1 MTKKLLRLKKIGLRA
16 GIAAI
21 VLGGILA
28 LWILTLDIPN
38 FEGFSERK
46 IVESTKIYDRTG
58 SILLYDVH
66 RDVQRTV
73 VPFEEIPRHVKNA
86 TVIIEDA
93 NFYNHGG
100 FDVSGFFRAVL
111 VNVLSGNFT
120 QGGST
125 ITQQL
130 VKNALL
136 TPEKTFDRK
145 LKELILALRVE
156 RTYSKEQIL
165 EFYLNE
171 IPYGSSAYGVAAAA
185 EIYFGKKLPDITL
198 AESAY
203 LAALP
208 RAPTYYSPYGA
219 HRDTLDK
226 RKDLVLSRLLKNDF
240 VTQEEYDAAAKEEVK
255 FVTRGNETLKAPH
268 FVLYVKE
275 YLAQKYGEEMVE
287 RGGLKVTTTLD
298 WELQQKAEELT
309 KKFVEEEQEK
319 FNVHNA
325 GLVAVD
331 PQTGGIRVMV
341 GSRDF
346 FGEPLPAGCTPGAT
360 CRFEP
365 QVNVTAYSFGRQP
378 GSAFKPFVYATAFK
392 KGYAPETAI
401 FDLPTEFNPDC
412 DPDVAKQELEPEDE
426 NRPDSQNPCY
436 HPKNYDEV
444 FRGPITFREA
454 LAQSINVPAV
464 KVLYLAGLIDS
475 LKTARDLGITTLADP
490 ARYGLTLVL
499 GGGEVK
505 LLEMVAAYGVF
516 ANDGLRNPV
525 TSIVKVEDAR
535 GNILEEWKSGPV
547 QVLDTQV
554 ARQISSVLADNK
566 ARSPAF
572 GEQSYLVIPGHTV
585 AAKTGTTNDY
595 RDAWVI
601 GYVPNLAVGV
611 WFGNNDNTAMEKRV
625 AGFIAAPLWNAF
637 FQTALLSIEKK
648 DLIPPTPETIEKPV
662 LRGDWRGGITYTI
675 DTISGKR
682 ATEYTPP
689 QYRKNVPLTQ
699 IHTILHWVDKNNPL
713 GPNPAD
719 PGRDPQYEQWE
730 FAVRRWISFQGIR
743 EETEADIPQ
752 EFDDVHR
759 PEYAPSI
766 SFKPAPSDSFPRTG
780 TLSFGLTV
788 STSRYP
794 VQEIA
799 VTLGG
804 RLLGTIKSAPYTF
817 VYNLG
822 TLANLNPTETV
833 AVIAYDSVGNS
844 TTIERVIRIT
854 D

>member
-1 MTKKLLRLKKIGLRA
+1 MKHRVLRFKKFALWG
-16 GIAAI
+16 GVAAI
-21 VLGGILA
+21 IAGGVLA
-28 LWILTLDIPN
+28 LWILTLDIPD

-46 IVESTKIYDRTG
+46 IVESTKIYDQTG

-66 RDVQRTV
+66 RDIQRTV
-73 VPFEEIPRHVKNA
+73 VPFEEIPRHIKNA

-93 NFYNHGG
+93 NFYNHSG
-100 FDVSGFFRAVL
+100 FDVSGFLRAVL
-111 VNVLSGNFT
+111 VNILSGNFS

-136 TPEKTFDRK
+136 TPEKTIDRK
-145 LKELILALRVE
+145 LKELVLALKVE

-165 EFYLNE
+165 NFYLNE

-185 EIYFGKKLPDITL
+185 EIYFGKKLSGLTL
-198 AESAY
+198 AEAAY

-219 HRDTLDK
+219 HRDKLDE
-226 RKDLVLSRLLKNDF
+226 RKDLILSRLLKKDF
-240 VTQEEYDAAAKEEVK
+240 ITQEEYDAAVKEEAK
-255 FVTRGNETLKAPH
+255 FITRGNETLKAPH

-287 RGGLKVTTTLD
+287 SGGLKVTTTLD
-298 WELQQKAEELT
+298 WELQQKAEDLT
-309 KKFVEEEQEK
+309 KQFVNEEQDK
-319 FNVHNA
+319 FNVYNA

-346 FGEPLPAGCTPGAT
+346 WGTPLPEGCTPGAD

-378 GSAFKPFVYATAFK
+378 GSSFKPFVYATAFK
-392 KGYAPETAI
+392 KGYTPETSV
-401 FDLPTEFNPDC
+401 FDLLTEFNPDC
-412 DPDVAKQELEPEDE
+412 DPDVVKTEVLPENEQSKDP
-426 NRPDSQNPCY
+426 NNPCY

-444 FRGPITFREA
+444 FRGPVTLREA
-454 LAQSINVPAV
+454 LAQSINIPAV
-464 KVLYLAGLIDS
+464 KVLYLSGLIDS
-475 LKTARDLGITTLADP
+475 LKTARDLGITTLTDP

-505 LLEMVAAYGVF
+505 LLEMTGAYGVF
-516 ANDGLRNPV
+516 ANDGFRNPL
-525 TSIVKVEDAR
+525 TPIVKVEDAR
-535 GNILEEWKSGPV
+535 GNILEEWKSKPV

-554 ARQISSVLADNK
+554 ARQISSILSDNK
-566 ARSPAF
+566 ARAPAF

-595 RDAWVI
+595 HDAWVV

-637 FQTALLSIEKK
+637 FREALNHIEKK
-648 DLIPPTPETIEKPV
+648 DFIPPTSPTVSKPV
-662 LRGDWRGGITYTI
+662 LRGDWKGGVTYTI

-682 ATEYTPP
+682 ATEFTPP
-689 QYRKNVPLTQ
+689 QYRKDVPITQ
-699 IHTILHWVDKNNPL
+699 IHTILRWVDRNNPL
-713 GPNPAD
+713 GPSPVE
-719 PGRDPQYEQWE
+719 PSRDPQYEQWE
-730 FAVRRWISFQGIR
+730 FPVRAWVAAQGIR
-743 EETEADIPQ
+743 EQTEADIPQ

-759 PEYAPSI
+759 PEYAPQV
-766 SFKPAPSDSFPRTG
+766 SFKPASPDSLARTG
-780 TLSFGLTV
+780 TLAFGLTIA
-788 STSRYP
+788 SNRYP
-794 VQEIA
+794 VREIT
-799 VTLGG
+799 VMLGG
-804 RLLGTIKSAPYTF
+804 RFLGTLKNTPYTF
-817 VYNLG
+817 TFDLG
-822 TLANLNPTETV
+822 SLADLNTIETLTI
-833 AVIAYDSVGNS
+833 IADDSVGNRA
-844 TTIERVIRIT
+844 TIERTLRIT